1 MGIAISDFSTA
12 DVLFQLNTRFGAGH
26 PLREMVAIQKDFTVF
41 SSEYSL
47 KQAFRALHIGPADFQ
62 ERRRWFVFLE
72 LLKKYASDQKDVN
85 GHDRIR
91 GAYQDN
97 LDSKEPLPVYT
108 TTHLMSKDRRVKVTV
123 GQPVIYEE
131 QSYLVISIP
140 TLAKEK
146 GQAARAAKKRRKA
159 KRK

>member
-26 PLREMVAIQKDFTVF
+26 PLREMVTIQKDFKVF

-91 GAYQDN
+91 SAYQDN
-97 LDSKEPLPVYT
+97 LESKTPLPVYT
-108 TTHLMSKDRRVKVTV
+108 TTHLMSKDRRVKVTQ
-123 GQPVIYEE
+123 GQPIIYET

-146 GQAARAAKKRRKA
+146 GQAARAAKKRRKG
-159 KRK
+159 RKA